1 MKTKIILADDH
12 KILRDGLRSLIEKQ
26 QELELIGEAENGLT
40 AVQLACELKPDVVI
54 MDITMPDINGI
65 EATKQIIAK
74 TPGVKVIALS
84 MHSDKRFIA
93 GMFKAGA
100 SGYLLKESA
109 FEEMV
114 KAISV
119 VTSNDI
125 YISPDIAGIVITDYV
140 NHLSMKTQSKISLL
154 SNREYEVLILIIE
167 GENMK
172 QVASNLNISIKTV
185 EIHRKHIMEKL
196 EVQSTTEL
204 TKFAIR
210 EGLVSLYI

>member
-26 QELELIGEAENGLT
+26 QELELIGEAENGLM

-125 YISPDIAGIVITDYV
+125 YISPDIAGIVVKDYV

-154 SNREYEVLILIIE
+154 SNREYEVLIHIIE

-172 QVASNLNISIKTV
+172 QVASKLNISIKTV

>member
-12 KILRDGLRSLIEKQ
+12 KILRDGLCSLIEKQ

-65 EATKQIIAK
+65 EATKQIMAK

-93 GMFKAGA
+93 GMFEAGA

-119 VTSNDI
+119 VTSNGI
-125 YISPDIAGIVITDYV
+125 YISPDIAGIVVKDYV
-140 NHLSMKTQSKISLL
+140 DHLSMKTQSKISLL
-154 SNREYEVLILIIE
+154 SNREYEVLIHIIE

-172 QVASNLNISIKTV
+172 QVASKLNISIKTV

-196 EVQSTTEL
+196 GVQSTTEL